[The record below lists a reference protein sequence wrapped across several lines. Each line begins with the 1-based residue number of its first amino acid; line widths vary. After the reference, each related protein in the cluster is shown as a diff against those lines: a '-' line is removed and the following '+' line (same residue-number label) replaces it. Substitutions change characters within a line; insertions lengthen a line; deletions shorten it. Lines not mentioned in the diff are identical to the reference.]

1 VEEQVCFG
9 PFVQTIIS
17 PEGGQNQLTMK
28 KILCIAMLAVMA
40 FEVSAQRYG
49 NRDETLFSRSH
60 RSGFFV
66 APIVEYSDFDAD
78 LTTGV
83 GGGLGF
89 IAGDFF
95 IGAYGLGIV
104 DYDNLLDGGFDQL
117 EMGHGG
123 FWLGYVFPQQYALH
137 MFTSVKAGWGAVNID
152 FDNAPRYEDA
162 FFAVTPEA
170 GLEVNVFSWFRIA
183 GAVGYRF
190 MNGLADAPNFDTN
203 EFEGMTGS
211 LTFRIGGFG
220 RRHYDR
226 WRD

>member
-1 VEEQVCFG
+1 
-9 PFVQTIIS
+9 
-17 PEGGQNQLTMK
+17 MK
-28 KILCIAMLAVMA
+28 KILFVAMLAILA
-40 FEVSAQRYG
+40 FQVSAQRYD

-60 RSGFFV
+60 RSGFFI
-66 APIVEYSDFDAD
+66 APIVEYSDFNAS
-78 LTTGV
+78 LTTGA

-123 FWLGYVFPQQYALH
+123 LWLGYVFPQQYALH

-152 FDNAPRYEDA
+152 FKNAPRYEDA
-162 FFAVTPEA
+162 FFAITPEA
-170 GLEVNVFSWFRIA
+170 GIELNVFSWFRLA
-183 GAVGYRF
+183 GSVGYRF
-190 MNGLADAPNFDTN
+190 MNGLADAPNFDAQK
-203 EFEGMTGS
+203 FEGMTGS

-220 RRHYDR
+220 RRHDDR
-226 WRD
+226 WSD